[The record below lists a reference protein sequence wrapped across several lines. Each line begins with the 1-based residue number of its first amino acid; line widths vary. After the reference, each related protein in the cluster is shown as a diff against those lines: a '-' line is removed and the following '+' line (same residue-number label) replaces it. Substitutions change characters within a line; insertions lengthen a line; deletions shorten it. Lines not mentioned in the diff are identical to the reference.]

1 MGDLLCF
8 ISAIIILSVLVVF
21 WINGIPISLGYFMKA
36 DISSSEQ
43 RKIVNICVKVLVV
56 ASIFAVVGVLLK
68 VF

>member
-1 MGDLLCF
+1 MCF
-8 ISAIIILSVLVVF
+8 ISAIIILSVLVVL

-36 DISSSEQ
+36 DMLFFEP
-43 RKIVNICVKVLVV
+43 RKIYNICVKVLVV

>member
-8 ISAIIILSVLVVF
+8 ISAIIILSVLVVL
-21 WINGIPISLGYFMKA
+21 WINGIPISLVYFMKA
-36 DISSSEQ
+36 DMLFFEQ
-43 RKIVNICVKVLVV
+43 RKIYKICVKVLVV